1 MDTNEILSKLAY
13 LEKLEREFKEAHSNL
28 SPSDIFDFY
37 KKNNWPIVTELQ
49 TPLGVLTVLDETGAK
64 VPFLVSYSYWFLQR
78 EDEELE
84 RFKKVLDNISAML
97 TINIDVAALE
107 KRKIYRVYVSGEKLQ
122 YEDGDEFAECYTKIM
137 DNKILALQ
145 RPVPND
151 FDYWDTDSLV
161 NFNFEDKNWKKAWRY
176 ITICDENGFYFILKE
191 RKYPVKFDIA
201 WMNMDGIG
209 EYDCSDALSF
219 YLT

>member
-176 ITICDENGFYFILKE
+176 ITICDDNGFYFILKE
-191 RKYPVKFDIA
+191 KKYPVKFDIA
-201 WMNMDGIG
+201 WTNMDGIG